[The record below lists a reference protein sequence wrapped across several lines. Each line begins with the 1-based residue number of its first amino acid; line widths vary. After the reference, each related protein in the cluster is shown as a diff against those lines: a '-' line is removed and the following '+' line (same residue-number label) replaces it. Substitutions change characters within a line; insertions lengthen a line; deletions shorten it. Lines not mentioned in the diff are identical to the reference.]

1 MPATCTATRKKD
13 GEPCDL
19 PIVANSGFC
28 WAHNPAYASARGKG
42 GRNKSRANRVQRLVP
57 ASLKPTIGALFA
69 ALDEVHAGAL
79 DPKQA
84 QAMAA
89 LAGAIARLYS
99 VGVLEERVAA
109 LEATEGRRVG

>member
-1 MPATCTATRKKD
+1 MLSDGRCFAHTAT
-13 GEPCDL
+13 L
-19 PIVANSGFC
+19 S
-28 WAHNPAYASARGKG
+28 SAQRGAVRRRG
-42 GRNKSRANRVQRLVP
+42 GHGKSRHARIQRLVP
-57 ASLKPTIGALFA
+57 ASLKPTIAALFA

-99 VGVLEERVAA
+99 VGILEERIAA
-109 LEATEGRRVG
+109 LEAVQEQRRA